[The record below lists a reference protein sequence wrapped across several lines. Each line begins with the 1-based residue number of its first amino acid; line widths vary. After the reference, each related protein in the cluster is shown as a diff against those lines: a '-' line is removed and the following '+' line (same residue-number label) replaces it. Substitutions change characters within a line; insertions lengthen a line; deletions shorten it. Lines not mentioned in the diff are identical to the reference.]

1 MGNYLKKIRVLM
13 MVILIIL
20 SGFPKYTYAQN
31 HSKVLFITSYSSY
44 TTNFGDIISGIKEGL
59 GEDTSLHI
67 KYLDY
72 NYLEHTS
79 DKYKYYKDIKL
90 TVKNGNYDAVIVGD
104 YYILK
109 FALENRDNIFHSIPI
124 VFFGAL
130 NKEIINK
137 AIQYEKV
144 TGIKVNEPIGPTID
158 LILDFH
164 PNVDNIILINNFEN
178 SEEIE
183 TFKNEIIP
191 KYKNISFETI
201 FTSKITEQELKN
213 KLRNLDDN
221 YAIITMYANDFKDNQ
236 WISNKNVNSLITS
249 ALKNTPLYNLEEGGI
264 GNGSIGGKIISFY
277 NYGEKAGQLAQEMIE
292 GKELQKLYL
301 LDDAINQYIFDFNV
315 MRKYGIKMSDLP
327 EKSEVINSPIE
338 FIKEYKSIFVFLILF
353 VILLILTIIL
363 LIIHLNYKRK
373 YEDTLHT
380 AMSNIE
386 SLNKLKNHFIINMS
400 HELKTPI
407 TVINS
412 VMQLTKNKRSNYDS
426 YLITRKN
433 IKLVEVNC
441 QRLLK
446 LINNLI
452 DLEKVDSQDIHII
465 LENVNIV
472 EVIEDTVLSVVP
484 YAKAK
489 NIDIIFD
496 TVEEEII
503 MAVDKNKIE
512 RIVLNLLSNAI
523 KYSKDIGIVEVNIDI
538 YKNNIV
544 LTVEDN
550 GVGIEEKNI
559 DKIFDRF
566 VRLDDSLT
574 RKNEGTGIGLS
585 IVKAFVECHN
595 GSIKVDSEKNIGT
608 KFIINIPIVIKEE
621 EDNNRG
627 INTNSNIKQELS
639 DIYL

>member
-13 MVILIIL
+13 MVLLIIL
-20 SGFPKYTYAQN
+20 SGFPKYTYAQK

-59 GEDTSLHI
+59 GEEMSLHI

-79 DKYKYYKDIKL
+79 DKYKYYKDIKS
-90 TVKNGNYDAVIVGD
+90 TVQNGDYDAVIVGD

-124 VFFGAL
+124 VFFGTL

-144 TGIKVNEPIGPTID
+144 TGIKVNESIGPTID

-164 PNVDNIILINNFEN
+164 PNVDNIILINNFED

-183 TFKNEIIP
+183 MFKNEIIP
-191 KYKNISFETI
+191 KYKNISFKTI

-249 ALKNTPLYNLEEGGI
+249 ASKNTPLYNLEEGGI

-277 NYGEKAGQLAQEMIE
+277 NCGEKAGQLVQDMIN
-292 GKELQKLYL
+292 GKELEPLYL
-301 LDDAINQYIFDFNV
+301 LEDTVNQYIFDFNV

-327 EKSEVINSPIE
+327 EESEVVSSPIE

-412 VMQLTKNKRSNYDS
+412 VMQLTKYKRSNYDS

-523 KYSKDIGIVEVNIDI
+523 KYSKDIGIIEVKIDI
-538 YKNNIV
+538 HKNNIV

-595 GSIKVDSEKNIGT
+595 GSIKVDSEKNVGT

>member
-13 MVILIIL
+13 MVLLIIL
-20 SGFPKYTYAQN
+20 SGFPKYTYAQK

-59 GEDTSLHI
+59 GEEMSLHI

-79 DKYKYYKDIKL
+79 DKYKYYKDIKS
-90 TVKNGNYDAVIVGD
+90 TVQNGDYDAVIVGD

-124 VFFGAL
+124 VFFGTL

-144 TGIKVNEPIGPTID
+144 TGIKVNESIGPTID

-164 PNVDNIILINNFEN
+164 PNVDNIILINNFED

-183 TFKNEIIP
+183 MFKNEIIP
-191 KYKNISFETI
+191 KYKNISFKTI

-249 ALKNTPLYNLEEGGI
+249 ASKNTPLYNLEEGGI

-277 NYGEKAGQLAQEMIE
+277 NCGEKAGQLVQDMIN
-292 GKELQKLYL
+292 GKELEPLYL
-301 LDDAINQYIFDFNV
+301 LEDTVNQYIFDFNV

-327 EKSEVINSPIE
+327 EESEVVNSPIE

-412 VMQLTKNKRSNYDS
+412 VMQLTKYKRSNYDS

-523 KYSKDIGIVEVNIDI
+523 KYSKDIGIIEVKIDI
-538 YKNNIV
+538 HKNNIV

-595 GSIKVDSEKNIGT
+595 GSIKVDSEKNVGT

>member
-13 MVILIIL
+13 MVLLIIL
-20 SGFPKYTYAQN
+20 SGFPKYTYAQK

-59 GEDTSLHI
+59 GEEMSLHI

-79 DKYKYYKDIKL
+79 DKYKYYKDIKS
-90 TVKNGNYDAVIVGD
+90 TVQNGDYDSVIVGD

-124 VFFGAL
+124 VFFGTL

-144 TGIKVNEPIGPTID
+144 TGIKVNESIGPTID

-164 PNVDNIILINNFEN
+164 PNVDNIILINNFED

-183 TFKNEIIP
+183 MFKNEIIP
-191 KYKNISFETI
+191 KYKNISFKTI

-249 ALKNTPLYNLEEGGI
+249 ASKNTPLYNLEEGGI

-277 NYGEKAGQLAQEMIE
+277 NCGEKAGQLVQDMIN
-292 GKELQKLYL
+292 GKELEPLYL
-301 LDDAINQYIFDFNV
+301 LEDTVNQYIFDFNV

-327 EKSEVINSPIE
+327 EESEVVNSPIE

-412 VMQLTKNKRSNYDS
+412 VMQLTKYKRSNYDS

-523 KYSKDIGIVEVNIDI
+523 KYSKDIGIIEVKIDI
-538 YKNNIV
+538 HKNNIV

-595 GSIKVDSEKNIGT
+595 GSIKVDSEKNVGT

>member
-13 MVILIIL
+13 MVLLIIL
-20 SGFPKYTYAQN
+20 SGSPKYTYAQK

-59 GEDTSLHI
+59 GEEMSLHI

-79 DKYKYYKDIKL
+79 DKYKYYKDIKS
-90 TVKNGNYDAVIVGD
+90 TVQNGDYDAVIVGD

-124 VFFGAL
+124 VFFGTL

-144 TGIKVNEPIGPTID
+144 TGIKVNESIGPTID

-164 PNVDNIILINNFEN
+164 PNVDNIILINNFED

-183 TFKNEIIP
+183 MFKNEIIP
-191 KYKNISFETI
+191 KYKNISFKTI

-249 ALKNTPLYNLEEGGI
+249 ASKNTPLYNLEEGGI

-277 NYGEKAGQLAQEMIE
+277 NCGEKAGQLVQDMIN
-292 GKELQKLYL
+292 GKELEPLYL
-301 LDDAINQYIFDFNV
+301 LEDTVNQYIFDFNV

-327 EKSEVINSPIE
+327 EESEVVNSPIE

-412 VMQLTKNKRSNYDS
+412 VMQLTKYKRSNYDS

-523 KYSKDIGIVEVNIDI
+523 KYSKDIGIIEVKIDI
-538 YKNNIV
+538 HKNNIV

-595 GSIKVDSEKNIGT
+595 GSIKVDSEKNVGT

>member
-1 MGNYLKKIRVLM
+1 M
-13 MVILIIL
+13 
-20 SGFPKYTYAQN
+20 
-31 HSKVLFITSYSSY
+31 
-44 TTNFGDIISGIKEGL
+44 
-59 GEDTSLHI
+59 
-67 KYLDY
+67 
-72 NYLEHTS
+72 
-79 DKYKYYKDIKL
+79 
-90 TVKNGNYDAVIVGD
+90 
-104 YYILK
+104 
-109 FALENRDNIFHSIPI
+109 
-124 VFFGAL
+124 
-130 NKEIINK
+130 
-137 AIQYEKV
+137 
-144 TGIKVNEPIGPTID
+144 
-158 LILDFH
+158 
-164 PNVDNIILINNFEN
+164 
-178 SEEIE
+178 
-183 TFKNEIIP
+183 
-191 KYKNISFETI
+191 
-201 FTSKITEQELKN
+201 
-213 KLRNLDDN
+213 
-221 YAIITMYANDFKDNQ
+221 
-236 WISNKNVNSLITS
+236 
-249 ALKNTPLYNLEEGGI
+249 
-264 GNGSIGGKIISFY
+264 
-277 NYGEKAGQLAQEMIE
+277 
-292 GKELQKLYL
+292 
-301 LDDAINQYIFDFNV
+301 
-315 MRKYGIKMSDLP
+315 
-327 EKSEVINSPIE
+327 
-338 FIKEYKSIFVFLILF
+338 
-353 VILLILTIIL
+353 
-363 LIIHLNYKRK
+363 
-373 YEDTLHT
+373 
-380 AMSNIE
+380 
-386 SLNKLKNHFIINMS
+386 
-400 HELKTPI
+400 
-407 TVINS
+407 
-412 VMQLTKNKRSNYDS
+412 
-426 YLITRKN
+426 
-433 IKLVEVNC
+433 NC

-544 LTVEDN
+544 LTVDDN